1 MTDSL
6 VVPEDTHPVTQ
17 RRAVRA
23 IALFEAIK
31 GIAAVAAIVGV
42 LDLMHRDVRHLAIE
56 LIGHFG
62 WNPAGRYSSVVLH
75 YADVLTN
82 ADVRSLVFLALGYIL
97 LRLLEAYGLW
107 NDRAWGEWLGAL
119 SGALYIPFEI
129 RHLLHRSSVI
139 SAAVLAAN
147 VFVVG
152 YLVFRLWCRRKKDT
166 IRHSA
171 GVVGAQ
177 AERGPR
183 AS

>member
-1 MTDSL
+1 MTNSL
-6 VVPEDTHPVTQ
+6 VVPEDTQ

-23 IALFEAIK
+23 IALFEGIK
-31 GIAAVAAIVGV
+31 GIVALAAIVGLV
-42 LDLMHRDVRHLAIE
+42 DLMHRDVRHLAIE
-56 LIGHFG
+56 LIGRFG
-62 WNPAGRYSSVVLH
+62 WNPTNRYSSVVLH

-129 RHLLHRSSVI
+129 RHLLHRSSLV

-147 VFVVG
+147 VLVVG
-152 YLVFRLWCRRKKDT
+152 YLVFRLWCRQTKDS

-171 GVVGAQ
+171 RGVGAHVEKG
-177 AERGPR
+177 AAPR
-183 AS
+183 KLN